1 MDDEKLTNTEEQKD
15 IPEADNTVDKKKEG
29 VKKFKNK
36 VTGLIKEEKD
46 NCNCSNYC
54 QL

>member
-29 VKKFKNK
+29 VKNSK
-36 VTGLIKEEKD
+36 IKLRAYQRRKR
-46 NCNCSNYC
+46 
-54 QL
+54 